1 VKRIAKRLIRPGWL
15 FRFAR
20 PNMEFYISGARLS
33 QIENGSTVPSIY
45 KLATLSR
52 IYGVKYARF
61 LRAYG
66 IETDPVPPAAAELE
80 PK

>member
-1 VKRIAKRLIRPGWL
+1 
-15 FRFAR
+15 
-20 PNMEFYISGARLS
+20 MEFYISGARLS

-52 IYGVKYARF
+52 IYGVKYSQF

-66 IETDPVPPAAAELE
+66 IETDATGPRTNPSAVE
-80 PK
+80 PTQVNESSG